1 MKKHPLFTSFVLG
14 TIILGIGVSVAYY
27 NTKTFAFDE
36 DAVLF
41 SRDKQ
46 GFTVMDYR
54 FDYGNIRKDAK
65 NFYDKTNLYLPKT
78 PFSTA
83 PYIVVDFEIPII

>member
-1 MKKHPLFTSFVLG
+1 MKKHPFFFSFLIG
-14 TIILGIGVSVAYY
+14 AIILSAGVSVAYY

-54 FDYGNIRKDAK
+54 FEYEIIRKDAK
-65 NFYDKTNLYLPKT
+65 NFFDATNAVLPNE

-83 PYIVVDFEIPII
+83 PYIVVVFELPFI